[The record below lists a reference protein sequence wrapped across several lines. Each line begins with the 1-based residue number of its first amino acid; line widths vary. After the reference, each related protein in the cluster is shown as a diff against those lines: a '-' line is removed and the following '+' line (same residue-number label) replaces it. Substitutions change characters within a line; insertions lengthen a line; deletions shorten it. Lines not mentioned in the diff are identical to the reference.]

1 MMDHESLQKSDKN
14 PEIVPEFEQIGEDK
28 NPIRPFLWIAGI
40 AVVLIVVLLWLVASV
55 NPVNRPNY
63 LANVARSGTAEFDG
77 YKDKL
82 QLEVIDKIV
91 YPNMIGLWQLE
102 VKARVHNRG
111 DRPVT
116 GVEVLGKMLDLSDK
130 VIAQVTTVPIPNVR
144 EAPLQ
149 PGESLAFSLKVD
161 APGKVTE
168 ADVKD
173 IVIELNGLR
182 F

>member
-1 MMDHESLQKSDKN
+1 MMEPESLQKSDKN
-14 PEIVPEFEQIGEDK
+14 PEFVPEFEQAGDEK
-28 NPIRPFLWIAGI
+28 NPIRPFIWIGGV
-40 AVVLIVVLLWLVASV
+40 AVVLIVGLIWLVLQY
-55 NPVNRPNY
+55 NPDNRSNS
-63 LANVARSGTAEFDG
+63 LENVSRSGTAEFDG

-102 VKARVHNRG
+102 VKARMHNRG

-116 GVEVLGKMLDLSDK
+116 GVEVLGKMLDLNDK
-130 VIAQVTTVPIPNVR
+130 VIAQATSVPIPR
-144 EAPLQ
+144 IRQEPLK
-149 PGESLAFSLKVD
+149 PGESLAFSVKVD

-168 ADVKD
+168 AEVKD
-173 IVIELNGLR
+173 IVIELRGVR